1 MFFCFHFRQGRFYT
15 IELITKDGRVFPPS
29 LIKKQLEKVV
39 EMAGGKEE
47 RLEKEREGGRKQV
60 IKTIQ
65 FFRQS

>member
-60 IKTIQ
+60 IKAIQ

>member
-15 IELITKDGRVFPPS
+15 IELSTKDRRIFPPS

-47 RLEKEREGGRKQV
+47 RKEASDKNYS
-60 IKTIQ
+60 I
-65 FFRQS
+65 F

>member
-47 RLEKEREGGRKQV
+47 RLEKEREGGGGSR
-60 IKTIQ
+60 
-65 FFRQS
+65 

>member
-47 RLEKEREGGRKQV
+47 RLEKEREGGEEAGDKNYS
-60 IKTIQ
+60 I
-65 FFRQS
+65 F